1 MEGRQDYRNR
11 SHQASRNDPHDVLQ
25 AGQGRERASMKPSF
39 FVCRRNRSDTKIGS
53 PMEGNQ
59 WAFETAER
67 NQQVRLSE
75 NAQITQ
81 SF

>member
-1 MEGRQDYRNR
+1 
-11 SHQASRNDPHDVLQ
+11 
-25 AGQGRERASMKPSF
+25 MKPSF
-39 FVCRRNRSDTKIGS
+39 FVCRRNRSNTKIGS

-59 WAFETAER
+59 GAFETAER

-75 NAQITQ
+75 NAVTPQ

>member
-1 MEGRQDYRNR
+1 
-11 SHQASRNDPHDVLQ
+11 
-25 AGQGRERASMKPSF
+25 MKPSF

-53 PMEGNQ
+53 PMEENQ